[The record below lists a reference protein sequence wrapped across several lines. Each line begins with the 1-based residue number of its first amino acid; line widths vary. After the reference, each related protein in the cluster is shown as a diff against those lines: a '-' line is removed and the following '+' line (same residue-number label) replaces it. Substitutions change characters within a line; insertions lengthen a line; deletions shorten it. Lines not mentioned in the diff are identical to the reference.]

1 MMTAGFVV
9 CFQFNQLS
17 CFLGVAQSS
26 AFSSFIALFYLERL
40 FLTHNGVRYLRV
52 GGRG

>member
-17 CFLGVAQSS
+17 CFLGVAQI
-26 AFSSFIALFYLERL
+26 SFMTTGPIEKIGHKIQLS
-40 FLTHNGVRYLRV
+40 
-52 GGRG
+52 

>member
-17 CFLGVAQSS
+17 CFLGVAQRDVPYEKS
-26 AFSSFIALFYLERL
+26 ARCFYEKSMKYQFLYPSFSTSDK
-40 FLTHNGVRYLRV
+40 
-52 GGRG
+52 

>member
-17 CFLGVAQSS
+17 CFLGVAHEQ
-26 AFSSFIALFYLERL
+26 IGLKVQMLLY
-40 FLTHNGVRYLRV
+40 FL
-52 GGRG
+52 